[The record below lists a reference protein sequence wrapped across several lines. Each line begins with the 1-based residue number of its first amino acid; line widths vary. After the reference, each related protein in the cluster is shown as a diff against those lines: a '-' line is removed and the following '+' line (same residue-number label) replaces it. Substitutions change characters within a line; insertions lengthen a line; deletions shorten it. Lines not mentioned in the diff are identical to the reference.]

1 MPSIFL
7 LASSNMLAAP
17 ATNDVALPYAEMP
30 LKFLYPADWM
40 KDMYKDHSGQP
51 IVSLGNGSYNVTQ
64 SGLYLIY
71 SSVRVSLR
79 FLSLKVQCVH
89 SRSYCYCKS
98 FTKLR
103 CIMSTSQANCV

>member
-17 ATNDVALPYAEMP
+17 ATNDVALPYAETP
-30 LKFLYPADWM
+30 LKFLQPADWM

-51 IVSLGNGSYNVTQ
+51 IVSLRNGGYNVTQ

-71 SSVRVSLR
+71 SSVRVSVR
-79 FLSLKVQCVH
+79 FLCFNFQRLH
-89 SRSYCYCKS
+89 SKSYSCSKS

-103 CIMSTSQANCV
+103 CLLSTS